1 MVLEPG
7 EVRTR
12 ELTDAG
18 VHRPIIGPMCDEGLL
33 QHLHYGVYG
42 PGPKAE
48 QFVLS
53 ARGEEQDSHSV
64 AA

>member
-1 MVLEPG
+1 MALERG

-18 VHRPIIGPMCDEGLL
+18 VHRPMIGPMCDEGLL
-33 QHLHYGVYG
+33 QHLRYGVYG
-42 PGPKAE
+42 PGPGAKQLVA
-48 QFVLS
+48 S
-53 ARGEEQDSHSV
+53 ARGEELASLSV